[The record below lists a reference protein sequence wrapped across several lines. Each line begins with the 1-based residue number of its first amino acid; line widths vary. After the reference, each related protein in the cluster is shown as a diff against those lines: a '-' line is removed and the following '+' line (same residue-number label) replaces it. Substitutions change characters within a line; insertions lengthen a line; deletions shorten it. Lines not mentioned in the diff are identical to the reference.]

1 MQSIVSIIVFLLLS
15 ILLGTITTRFI
26 SLAEEKNGKDFS
38 IKEYIYSF
46 KDFRLNL
53 KYVII
58 FFILYLL
65 VVKTPSIKNIIIY
78 SPVLTALI
86 LGFVLDLKFMIIPDT
101 SSLLILF
108 SGIIN
113 VLTYFS
119 KEVVISNIL
128 GLVVG
133 FMSLFI
139 PDYIFSKI
147 TKKEGFGMGDMKL
160 LASIGLFMGLKSIL
174 VIFVISIILSSIC
187 GVAIIAYKIVK
198 NKRKNNIET
207 KRDESVKDMYIP
219 FGPYI
224 IISTLIVLVIPAIF
238 FTSILN
244 YLARVIVK
252 KMI

>member
-113 VLTYFS
+113 VLTDFS

-133 FMSLFI
+133 FMLLFI

-187 GVAIIAYKIVK
+187 GVAIIVYKIVK
-198 NKRKNNIET
+198 NKRKNIIET

>member
-65 VVKTPSIKNIIIY
+65 VVKTPSVINLVIY
-78 SPVLTALI
+78 TPVILALI
-86 LGFVLDLKFMIIPDT
+86 LGFVLDIKFMIIPDT
-101 SSLLILF
+101 SSILMCI
-108 SGIIN
+108 SGMMN
-113 VLTYFS
+113 LTVNFS
-119 KEVVISNIL
+119 KEALLSSIL
-128 GLVVG
+128 GMITG
-133 FMSLFI
+133 FILLFL
-139 PDYIFSKI
+139 PDFLFRKI
-147 TKKEGFGMGDMKL
+147 VKKEGFGMGDMKL
-160 LASIGLFMGLKSIL
+160 LASIGLFTGLKSVL

-224 IISTLIVLVIPAIF
+224 VISTLIVLVIPAIF

>member
-65 VVKTPSIKNIIIY
+65 VVKTVINLVIY
-78 SPVLTALI
+78 TPVILALI
-86 LGFVLDLKFMIIPDT
+86 LGFVLDIKFMIIPDT
-101 SSLLILF
+101 SSILMCI
-108 SGIIN
+108 SGMMN
-113 VLTYFS
+113 LTVNFS
-119 KEVVISNIL
+119 KEALLSSIL
-128 GLVVG
+128 SMITG
-133 FMSLFI
+133 FILLFL
-139 PDYIFSKI
+139 PDFLFRKI
-147 TKKEGFGMGDMKL
+147 VKKEGFGMGDMKL
-160 LASIGLFMGLKSIL
+160 LASIGLFTGLKSVL

-187 GVAIIAYKIVK
+187 GVAIIIYKKIK
-198 NKRKNNIET
+198 ENTAKKDKENI
-207 KRDESVKDMYIP
+207 KDMYIP

-224 IISTLIVLVIPAIF
+224 IISTLIMLVIPAVI
-238 FTSILN
+238 FTSTIN
-244 YLARVIVK
+244 YLTRIIVK

>member
-65 VVKTPSIKNIIIY
+65 VVKTPSVINLVIY
-78 SPVLTALI
+78 TPVILALI
-86 LGFVLDLKFMIIPDT
+86 LGFVLDIKF
-101 SSLLILF
+101 
-108 SGIIN
+108 
-113 VLTYFS
+113 FS
-119 KEVVISNIL
+119 KEALLSSIL
-128 GLVVG
+128 SMITG
-133 FMSLFI
+133 FILLFL
-139 PDYIFSKI
+139 PDFLFRKI
-147 TKKEGFGMGDMKL
+147 VKKEGFGMGDMKL
-160 LASIGLFMGLKSIL
+160 LASIGLFTGLKSVL

-187 GVAIIAYKIVK
+187 GVAIIIYKKIK
-198 NKRKNNIET
+198 ENTAKKDKENI
-207 KRDESVKDMYIP
+207 KDMYIP

-224 IISTLIVLVIPAIF
+224 IISTLIMLVIPAVI
-238 FTSILN
+238 FTSTIN
-244 YLARVIVK
+244 YLTRIIVK

>member
-65 VVKTPSIKNIIIY
+65 VVKTPSVINLVIY
-78 SPVLTALI
+78 TPVILALI
-86 LGFVLDLKFMIIPDT
+86 LGFVLDIKFMIIPDT
-101 SSLLILF
+101 SSILMCI
-108 SGIIN
+108 SGMMN
-113 VLTYFS
+113 LTVNFS
-119 KEVVISNIL
+119 KEALLSSIL
-128 GLVVG
+128 SMITG
-133 FMSLFI
+133 FILLFL
-139 PDYIFSKI
+139 PDFLFRKI
-147 TKKEGFGMGDMKL
+147 VKKEGFGMGDMKL
-160 LASIGLFMGLKSIL
+160 LASIGLFTGLKSVL

-187 GVAIIAYKIVK
+187 GVAIIIYKKIK
-198 NKRKNNIET
+198 ENTAKKDKENI
-207 KRDESVKDMYIP
+207 KDMYIP

-224 IISTLIVLVIPAIF
+224 IISTLIMLVIPAVI
-238 FTSILN
+238 FTSTIN
-244 YLARVIVK
+244 YLTRIIVK